1 MTSPRPSGATN
12 LRSLINDP
20 PTYMPVTAA
29 GSSYDFAYK
38 VVLLGN
44 SGVGKTSFCHSL
56 DGRPGESTVATLGVE
71 FMSKLY
77 RIDNRT
83 VVLQLWDTAGMETFA
98 PVVRSYFQGARAI
111 ILVYAVD
118 NRASFEAVSDRWR
131 RDIDQLVPRSS
142 NTRVF
147 VVANKTDVPKD
158 KWQITKEEGLSSCA
172 PLGWYFFEA
181 CAVDGKRTEQLFTE
195 IVTSLI
201 NDDNSLRV
209 STGRISENSK
219 AIPCA
224 ISGSPRPNTAPEVIK
239 LDSARAVWEPAN
251 TSPGGRTTGTRVKAT
266 PRNSGDD
273 SSNTCAC

>member
-1 MTSPRPSGATN
+1 MASTRPTGATN
-12 LRSLINDP
+12 LRSVTNAPP
-20 PTYMPVTAA
+20 PTLPITAT
-29 GSSYDFAYK
+29 GGSYDFAYK

-44 SGVGKTSFCHSL
+44 AGVGKTSFCHSL

-71 FMSKLY
+71 FMSKVY

-83 VVLQLWDTAGMETFA
+83 VVMQLWDTAGMETFA

-158 KWQITKEEGLSSCA
+158 KWQTTKEDGLNSCA
-172 PLGWYFFEA
+172 PWGWYFFEA

-195 IVTSLI
+195 IVTALI

-219 AIPCA
+219 ATPGA
-224 ISGSPRPNTAPEVIK
+224 ISGSPRPNTASNVIK
-239 LDSARAVWEPAN
+239 LDSARAVSEPGSA
-251 TSPGGRTTGTRVKAT
+251 TTGGRSPGKRVAT
-266 PRNSGDD
+266 MPSNPGNDNS
-273 SSNTCAC
+273 NVCAC